1 MNKNSFRSLL
11 FQKDFDSCNKIIQS
25 TVSGPGLIK
34 IINDLIFVSA
44 SIKLPTNKKTHPVSV
59 INSIKNFISDDRQN
73 PSKLLL
79 EYGVKYL
86 IQFEFRINDKKF
98 LSEIVRIGAGETV
111 FTGDLEDACQDSNWK
126 KAKTLVA
133 KLFLA
138 SDQSRA
144 TLDTLVELA
153 LQDPGQNSLFCFH
166 LLRAYQFQVIK
177 EDNWTFIS
185 CLFDVLSKKE
195 MPKPHKNENIDIEK
209 FQNGMFFKLNPI
221 LSSSIL
227 RLWNGDYVRIR
238 GYQRELSHWIKRNN
252 ITNKNQIFS
261 TSRNIERSL
270 TLPNFIKKAEAIVT
284 RKNKIGNIAAD
295 LVALEALRFLYRKKS
310 KQEKHYIYDLI
321 SKIVQE

>member
-1 MNKNSFRSLL
+1 MNINSFRTLL

-25 TVSGPGLIK
+25 KVSGSDLIK

-44 SIKLPTNKKTHPVSV
+44 SIKLSENQKNHPISV

-73 PSKLLL
+73 PSRLLL

-86 IQFEFRINDKKF
+86 IQFEFRLNDKEF

-111 FTGDLEDACQDSNWK
+111 FTGDLEDACQEGNWK
-126 KAKTLVA
+126 KAKGLVA
-133 KLFLA
+133 KLFLV

-153 LQDPGQNSLFCFH
+153 LQDPSQNSLFCFH
-166 LLRAYQFQVIK
+166 LLRAYQFQEIK

-209 FQNGMFFKLNPI
+209 FQNGMFFKLNPT
-221 LSSSIL
+221 LFSSVL
-227 RLWNGDYVRIR
+227 RLWDGDYVRIR
-238 GYQRELSHWIKRNN
+238 GYRRELSHWIKKNN
-252 ITNKNQIFS
+252 VTNKNQIFS
-261 TSRNIERSL
+261 TSNNIERSL
-270 TLPNFIKKAEAIVT
+270 TLPNFIKKAEAIIT
-284 RKNKIGNIAAD
+284 RKNNKKNIETD
-295 LVALEALRFLYRKKS
+295 LVTLEALRFLYRKKS
-310 KQEKHYIYDLI
+310 NKDKDYIYESI
-321 SKIVQE
+321 SKIVQ

>member
-1 MNKNSFRSLL
+1 MNINSFRTLL

-25 TVSGPGLIK
+25 KVSGSDLIK

-44 SIKLPTNKKTHPVSV
+44 SIKLSENQKNHPISV

-73 PSKLLL
+73 PSRLLL

-86 IQFEFRINDKKF
+86 IQFEFRLNDKEF

-111 FTGDLEDACQDSNWK
+111 FTGDLEDACQEGNWK
-126 KAKTLVA
+126 KAKGLVA
-133 KLFLA
+133 KLFLV

-153 LQDPGQNSLFCFH
+153 LQDPSQNSLFCFH
-166 LLRAYQFQVIK
+166 LLRAYQFQEIK

-209 FQNGMFFKLNPI
+209 FQNGMFFKLNPT
-221 LSSSIL
+221 LFSSVL
-227 RLWNGDYVRIR
+227 RLWDGDYVRIR
-238 GYQRELSHWIKRNN
+238 GYRRELSHWIKKNN
-252 ITNKNQIFS
+252 VTNKNQIFS
-261 TSRNIERSL
+261 TSNNIERSL
-270 TLPNFIKKAEAIVT
+270 TLPNFIKKAEAIIT
-284 RKNKIGNIAAD
+284 RKNNTKNIETD
-295 LVALEALRFLYRKKS
+295 LVTLEALRFLYRKKS
-310 KQEKHYIYDLI
+310 NKDKDYIYESI
-321 SKIVQE
+321 SKIVQ